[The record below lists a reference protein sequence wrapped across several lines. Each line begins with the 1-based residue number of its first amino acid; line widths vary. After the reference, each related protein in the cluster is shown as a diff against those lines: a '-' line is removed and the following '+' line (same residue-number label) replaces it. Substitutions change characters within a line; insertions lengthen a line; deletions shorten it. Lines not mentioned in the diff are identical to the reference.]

1 MEGFVEGGDP
11 GDAPPPSAVT
21 ASTAA
26 APSSNSRRVTTR
38 AGTGTAASLAGM
50 VAARSSG
57 AADGISPVHGAYG
70 LAIEEE
76 VEDLLS
82 SHMKFMQGRSSPSN
96 GSVSSQRSGLG
107 GKSVSYWGRSSSK
120 PMDARQG

>member
-1 MEGFVEGGDP
+1 MEGDDP
-11 GDAPPPSAVT
+11 GDSPPPSAIT
-21 ASTAA
+21 TSTAT
-26 APSSNSRRVTTR
+26 APAGSNRRVTTR

-82 SHMKFMQGRSSPSN
+82 SHMKFMQG
-96 GSVSSQRSGLG
+96 
-107 GKSVSYWGRSSSK
+107 
-120 PMDARQG
+120 